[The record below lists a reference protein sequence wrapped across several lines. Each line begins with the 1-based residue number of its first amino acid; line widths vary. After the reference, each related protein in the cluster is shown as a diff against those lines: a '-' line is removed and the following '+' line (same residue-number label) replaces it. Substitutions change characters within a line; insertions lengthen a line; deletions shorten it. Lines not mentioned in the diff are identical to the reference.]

1 MFKPEKYTPPK
12 FDREPFIS
20 FPDVTT
26 EKAGD
31 GYIPENFYATTIY
44 PEYFKINGEW
54 KMLTGSRMDCSVVIK
69 DGMPYAV
76 EMRNIKKGDEVVV
89 NRTDDG
95 RDGIF
100 VHADGFSARRT
111 ASIRRSRSGWDR
123 AAKLRIPATTTASMI
138 FCATTET
145 TAR

>member
-76 EMRNIKKGDEVVV
+76 EMRNIKKGDEEYKK
-89 NRTDDG
+89 G
-95 RDGIF
+95 RRG
-100 VHADGFSARRT
+100 
-111 ASIRRSRSGWDR
+111 SRQ
-123 AAKLRIPATTTASMI
+123 PH
-138 FCATTET
+138 
-145 TAR
+145 

>member
-1 MFKPEKYTPPK
+1 MFKPEKYTPPE

-54 KMLTGSRMDCSVVIK
+54 KMLTGSRMDCS
-69 DGMPYAV
+69 DLFLHFT
-76 EMRNIKKGDEVVV
+76 RC
-89 NRTDDG
+89 TWQ
-95 RDGIF
+95 
-100 VHADGFSARRT
+100 HH
-111 ASIRRSRSGWDR
+111 IR
-123 AAKLRIPATTTASMI
+123 
-138 FCATTET
+138 
-145 TAR
+145 

>member
-69 DGMPYAV
+69 DGMPFRRERRPSLKMLLLIQMMPQHHETSV
-76 EMRNIKKGDEVVV
+76 IK
-89 NRTDDG
+89 
-95 RDGIF
+95 
-100 VHADGFSARRT
+100 
-111 ASIRRSRSGWDR
+111 
-123 AAKLRIPATTTASMI
+123 
-138 FCATTET
+138 
-145 TAR
+145 

>member
-100 VHADGFSARRT
+100 VHADGFSAPENSAPSDCMVKVYMAAPAPSSSAAVRM
-111 ASIRRSRSGWDR
+111 AS
-123 AAKLRIPATTTASMI
+123 AS
-138 FCATTET
+138 CA
-145 TAR
+145 

>member
-31 GYIPENFYATTIY
+31 GYIPENFYATT
-44 PEYFKINGEW
+44 
-54 KMLTGSRMDCSVVIK
+54 
-69 DGMPYAV
+69 
-76 EMRNIKKGDEVVV
+76 
-89 NRTDDG
+89 
-95 RDGIF
+95 
-100 VHADGFSARRT
+100 
-111 ASIRRSRSGWDR
+111 
-123 AAKLRIPATTTASMI
+123 TASMI
-138 FCATTET
+138 SCATTET

>member
-89 NRTDDG
+89 NPHG
-95 RDGIF
+95 RRQGRHLCPCGRF
-100 VHADGFSARRT
+100 LRPGEQ
-111 ASIRRSRSGWDR
+111 RRSGVRVQDGTEPRDFVFPR
-123 AAKLRIPATTTASMI
+123 LRPPL
-138 FCATTET
+138 
-145 TAR
+145 